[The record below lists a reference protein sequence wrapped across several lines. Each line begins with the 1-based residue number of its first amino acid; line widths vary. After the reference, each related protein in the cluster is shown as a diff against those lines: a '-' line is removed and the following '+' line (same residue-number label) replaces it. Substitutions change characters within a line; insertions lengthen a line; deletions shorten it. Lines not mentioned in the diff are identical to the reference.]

1 MTKHGRTILCVGVLI
16 GPLAACGGGGSG
28 SGGTGNGNTFIQFQ
42 TDGRTFHV
50 DGAEL
55 DVRAT
60 KDHPGR
66 YNVSLRGEGIDK
78 PNMSL
83 LFQLFLDGPAAIAG
97 RMVKYGDVPDDMRI
111 PLAVFELGND
121 VSVTQRL
128 RKYSFT
134 VLFGQIQDGIISGSF
149 SGDGFVAGA
158 LHSDV
163 MRPTNVTGAF
173 RAHLVHD

>member
-1 MTKHGRTILCVGVLI
+1 MKQIGLALGVALI
-16 GPLAACGGGGSG
+16 GALAACGGGG
-28 SGGTGNGNTFIQFQ
+28 GNGAGNASTFIQFQ

-55 DVRAT
+55 DVRQI

-66 YNVSLRGEGIDK
+66 YDVHLMGEGFDK

-83 LFQLFLDGPAAIAG
+83 IFHLFLDDPAAIAG
-97 RMVKYGDVPDDMRI
+97 RTVDYHDVPDDMRI
-111 PLAVFELGND
+111 PLAVFELGDD

-128 RKYSFT
+128 DQSSFT
-134 VLFGQIQDGIISGSF
+134 IMFGQVQDGIISGSF
-149 SGDGFVAGA
+149 SGDGFVVGA

-173 RAHLVHD
+173 RARLLRE